1 MGLRGVL
8 VSHICFTVYIFAI
21 HFSIDIISNIDVCS
35 IYHRANSYWSFVP
48 IFAPFI
54 GAIFGVMVYQ
64 LMVGYHVEGEARDKR
79 EAEEK
84 EEKERL
90 KLSAVSEKET
100 A

>member
-1 MGLRGVL
+1 M
-8 VSHICFTVYIFAI
+8 
-21 HFSIDIISNIDVCS
+21 
-35 IYHRANSYWSFVP
+35 P

-54 GAIFGVMVYQ
+54 GAMFGVMVYQ

-79 EAEEK
+79 QAEER